1 MNNVTTTQ
9 KDSLGRTPLMHAVL
23 QGKDTEVKQ
32 LIKSGVDI
40 NVQDNNGFSALHFA
54 AQDNQL
60 ASLRLLVE
68 AGALID
74 TPNKFGNTPL
84 FIATFNSKG
93 RGEIIQLL
101 LKNGADRD
109 YKNKSGVSPIDLA
122 HTTENY
128 NVKQFFNKY

>member
-1 MNNVTTTQ
+1 MNNVTTIQ

-32 LIKSGVDI
+32 LIESGTDVNI
-40 NVQDNNGFSALHFA
+40 QDHDGFSALHFA
-54 AQDNQL
+54 AQNYQL
-60 ASLRLLVE
+60 ASLKLLVE

-74 TPNKFGNTPL
+74 ASNKFGNTPL
-84 FIATFNSKG
+84 FIATFNSRG

-101 LKNGADRD
+101 LKNGANSG

-122 HTTENY
+122 HTIGNY
-128 NVKQFFNKY
+128 NMKQFFNN